1 MEHREKHR
9 WFRLREHVYICR
21 KCGMGKVNA
30 IERGAWTVT
39 FHKPDGS
46 SSRSARTPSCEA
58 GPMTDRYLGKYA
70 DQLGSGIEAE

>member
-1 MEHREKHR
+1 
-9 WFRLREHVYICR
+9 
-21 KCGMGKVNA
+21 MGKVNA